1 MQSVPMTSVGEMIK
15 AIKKAKAEKLA
26 REAALKDQEYK
37 EYEKI
42 VEETKKDILK
52 NLPGGKNAE
61 LTASIEVT
69 DEAMQRKKLELEK
82 IELERKKQ
90 QEIDDQ
96 IKD

>member
-52 NLPGGKNAE
+52 SMPGGENTE
-61 LTASIEVT
+61 LTGSI
-69 DEAMQRKKLELEK
+69 
-82 IELERKKQ
+82 
-90 QEIDDQ
+90 
-96 IKD
+96 